1 MCVSCGVQGPPASY
15 GRLRCLMCA
24 RAPPSSS
31 SWGPGAGEL
40 QQRVC
45 RMCMRWAICGVRRAK
60 GAGCLRTLARW
71 GAGSS
76 CFFSILRVWYR
87 SFQNSVPDL
96 SHARWRPFFLTDIVV
111 LPIILLITSH
121 YSVDF
126 NKIGRSAMGILYNPR
141 IKRCGQFLGPG
152 PDGENINMNKNNNNS
167 AGYVVQ
173 F

>member
-1 MCVSCGVQGPPASY
+1 MSY
-15 GRLRCLMCA
+15 VYAVGDLRCASC
-24 RAPPSSS
+24 
-31 SWGPGAGEL
+31 
-40 QQRVC
+40 
-45 RMCMRWAICGVRRAK
+45 K
-60 GAGCLRTLARW
+60 GRGLPADT
-71 GAGSS
+71 GSVGRGLFV
-76 CFFSILRVWYR
+76 FFSILRVWYR